1 MLRTTQWK
9 RGRKRGQTG
18 TMIDFM
24 NDMGSYNMPAKHLLG
39 EQEGKQ
45 DTDEERT
52 DEYMNEDR
60 LATAKHCIALHS
72 HC

>member
-1 MLRTTQWK
+1 
-9 RGRKRGQTG
+9 
-18 TMIDFM
+18 MIDFM